1 MNGHAGAELRILVSE
16 KDLGTPDGQDISSLG
31 FDGNGILR
39 LEWTRGVVIDAPN
52 AQLAMDRVNEMCGGR
67 PTPLLID
74 MATTESVS
82 RAARAVFAKRCD
94 ASAIALL
101 GSSAVDRV
109 LANFFLGVNAAPVPT
124 RFFTNDD
131 EAVRWLASQGHDGA

>member
-1 MNGHAGAELRILVSE
+1 MNGHGGAELRVLVSE
-16 KDLGTPDGQDISSLG
+16 KDLGSSDGQDIASLG
-31 FDGNGILR
+31 FDSDGILR
-39 LEWTRGVVIDAPN
+39 LEWTRGVVLDAPN

-124 RFFTNDD
+124 RFFTDDD

>member
-1 MNGHAGAELRILVSE
+1 MNGHGGAELRVLVSE
-16 KDLGTPDGQDISSLG
+16 KDLGSSNGQDISSLG
-31 FDGNGILR
+31 FDSDGILR
-39 LEWTRGVVIDAPN
+39 LEWTRGVVIDAPS

-124 RFFTNDD
+124 RFFTDDD

>member
-1 MNGHAGAELRILVSE
+1 LLVPE
-16 KDLGTPDGQDISSLG
+16 KDLDSPGGRDISSLD
-31 FDGNGILR
+31 FDSNGILR
-39 LEWTRGVVIDAPN
+39 LQWARGVVIDAPN
-52 AQLAMDRVNEMCGGR
+52 AQRAMDRVNEMCAGR

-109 LANFFLGVNAAPVPT
+109 LANFFLGVNSAPVPT
-124 RFFTNDD
+124 RFFTNSD
-131 EAVRWLASQGHDGA
+131 EAVRWLASQGHDRA

>member
-1 MNGHAGAELRILVSE
+1 MPE
-16 KDLGTPDGQDISSLG
+16 KDLETSGGRDISSLG
-31 FDGNGILR
+31 FDSNGILR
-39 LEWTRGVVIDAPN
+39 LEWARGVVIDAPN
-52 AQLAMDRVNEMCGGR
+52 AQHAMDRVNEVCGGR

-124 RFFTNDD
+124 RFFTNNA
-131 EAVRWLASQGHDGA
+131 EALRWLASQGHDRA

>member
-1 MNGHAGAELRILVSE
+1 MPE
-16 KDLGTPDGQDISSLG
+16 KDRETQDGRDISSLG
-31 FDGNGILR
+31 FDNSGVLR
-39 LEWTRGVVIDAPN
+39 LVWARGVVIDAAN
-52 AQLAMDRVNEMCGGR
+52 AQLAMDRVNDLCAGT

-74 MATTESVS
+74 MATTQSVS

-101 GSSAVDRV
+101 GTSAVDKV

-124 RFFTNDD
+124 RFFTSSDD
-131 EAVRWLASQGHDGA
+131 AVRWLTSQGHERA